1 MAVEIIVA
9 LIGLGG
15 SAIGAFVGVLTST
28 KMIDYRLSQLEKKV
42 EKHNT
47 LIDRTYKLEDS
58 VHLLDERVKVANH
71 RLDDL
76 ERGAD

>member
-1 MAVEIIVA
+1 MAVEIVVA

-58 VHLLDERVKVANH
+58 VHLLDERMKVANH

-76 ERGAD
+76 EKGVD

>member
-76 ERGAD
+76 EKGAD